1 MKMNRQPEQGR
12 TRLLTADWESK
23 AVKAGINVNIKEEL
37 YPLADLKFKEFTV
50 RLMPGVA
57 DERVIGVRLPQL
69 RKLAKKAV
77 KEGWKEYMEGAS
89 DDTYEEIMLQGMV
102 LGYAKETWDV
112 LEPYVTGFLPKID
125 NWSVCDSFCSG
136 LKSVRTDK
144 DRGWRYLEGCL
155 GDDREYVIRFGIV
168 MMIFHYMEE
177 KYAEQA
183 FEWFDRICHS
193 GYYVKMA
200 KAWAVSIYFV
210 NFPEITMEYLKRNC
224 LDDWTYNKA
233 LQKIRESRCVDRETK
248 DRIRLMKRE

>member
-1 MKMNRQPEQGR
+1 MKRNHRPEPGR
-12 TRLLTADWESK
+12 TRPITEDWESK

-77 KEGWKEYMEGAS
+77 KEGWKEYMVGAS

-144 DRGWRYLEGCL
+144 DRGGRYLEG
-155 GDDREYVIRFGIV
+155 
-168 MMIFHYMEE
+168 
-177 KYAEQA
+177 
-183 FEWFDRICHS
+183 
-193 GYYVKMA
+193 
-200 KAWAVSIYFV
+200 
-210 NFPEITMEYLKRNC
+210 
-224 LDDWTYNKA
+224 
-233 LQKIRESRCVDRETK
+233 
-248 DRIRLMKRE
+248 